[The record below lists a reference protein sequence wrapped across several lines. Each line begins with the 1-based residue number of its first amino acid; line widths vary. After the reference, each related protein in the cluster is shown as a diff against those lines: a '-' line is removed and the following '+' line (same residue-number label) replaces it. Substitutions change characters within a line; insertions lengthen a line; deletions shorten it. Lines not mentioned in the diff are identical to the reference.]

1 MSKIAEGFLC
11 DIIDSPYSIV
21 ELFNKSHFDLKDPV
35 VRIWI
40 KLDVSGWKQFYI
52 IVCFRAF
59 MPWRIGPCSKNLVR
73 LGYIRMKT
81 ILCCN
86 FPPFFLFQEKK
97 AILNHVLNVWDK
109 IRYLEEALF
118 QTTTKKLFEK
128 QTVSCL
134 QRTDVNID
142 YGYSMS
148 VSFSKTS
155 SETVVES

>member
-1 MSKIAEGFLC
+1 MFVMLPKI
-11 DIIDSPYSIV
+11 YSWQ
-21 ELFNKSHFDLKDPV
+21 LRKRHHFGKHEKQTFVPSYFVTAL
-35 VRIWI
+35 VRILCASYI
-40 KLDVSGWKQFYI
+40 SGGKQFY
-52 IVCFRAF
+52 VE
-59 MPWRIGPCSKNLVR
+59 
-73 LGYIRMKT
+73 T
-81 ILCCN
+81 
-86 FPPFFLFQEKK
+86 FPLFFLFPRKK